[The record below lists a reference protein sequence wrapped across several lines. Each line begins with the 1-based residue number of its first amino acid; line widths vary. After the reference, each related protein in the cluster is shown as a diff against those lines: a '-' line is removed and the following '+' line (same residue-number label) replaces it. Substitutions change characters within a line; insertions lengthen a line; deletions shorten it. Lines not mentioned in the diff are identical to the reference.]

1 MDITVAGNEATVYI
15 ALGEKLTEIL
25 DLTDK
30 VGSADKIRIVAEKDS
45 VATVLTSDSGS
56 WEIEV
61 SEGAKLLQI
70 IQPSAAQ
77 ESDTKAEQ
85 FIEVFQGAGSN
96 YEAVRITAPHAFSS
110 DKVVVHLGGEGAH
123 AEVRGLFVGSGSNK
137 HESEVI
143 MRHEKPGCTS
153 SSLFKAIA
161 GDSSYGK
168 FNGMVY
174 VAKGASQTSAEQQFK
189 SLLLSDSARV
199 QTEPQLEIYNDDVS
213 CSHGATVGQLD
224 EVQLFYLE
232 SRGFD
237 PITAKKMLIE
247 SFAAEVVSL
256 VPDET
261 IQKELLSRVHEQVV
275 AVSQ

>member
-1 MDITVAGNEATVYI
+1 MDITVTGNEATVYI
-15 ALGEKLTEIL
+15 SYGEQIEEIL
-25 DLTDK
+25 DVTTKL
-30 VGSADKIRIVAEKDS
+30 GSAQKIRVVAEAKS
-45 VATVLTSDSGS
+45 SATLLTSDRGS

-70 IQPSAAQ
+70 ITPTDGEGS
-77 ESDTKAEQ
+77 AEQ
-85 FIEVFQGAGSN
+85 TIEVFQAKESR
-96 YEAVRITAPHAFSS
+96 YESVRITAPHELST
-110 DKVVVHLGGEGAH
+110 DKTIVHLGGEA
-123 AEVRGLFVGSGSNK
+123 ATCEVRGLFIGSGSNK
-137 HESEVI
+137 HESSVI
-143 MRHEKPGCTS
+143 MRHEKRGCSS

-161 GDSSYGK
+161 SDTSYGK

-174 VAKGASQTSAEQQFK
+174 VAKGASQTDAQQQFK
-189 SLLLSDSARV
+189 SLLLSDTARI
-199 QTEPQLEIYNDDVS
+199 QTEPQLEIYNDDVV

-261 IQKELLSRVHEQVV
+261 IQKELLNRVHQQVV
-275 AVSQ
+275 AVSKQEN